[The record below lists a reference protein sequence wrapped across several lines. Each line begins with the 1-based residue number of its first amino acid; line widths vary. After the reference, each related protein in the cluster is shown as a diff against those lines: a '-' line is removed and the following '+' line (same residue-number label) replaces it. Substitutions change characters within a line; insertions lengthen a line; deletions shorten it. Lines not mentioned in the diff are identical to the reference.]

1 MNFDKNLLRLIAW
14 SKKHFIAGIAAG
26 VFIALLTI
34 LQSKL
39 ISITIDSVFLKN
51 GTLSTLTKVIL
62 LFALVS
68 LIKSFSVWAQ
78 KYFSAKSAEKIKS
91 KLRDLILQKIFRLGP
106 AYTNEAQSGEINNT
120 ITEGVDKLD
129 AYFRQYLPQ
138 VFLSALVPVLILIFV
153 FPIDW
158 LSGTVFLITAPVIP
172 FFMIMIG
179 EKASKLSKKQWKT
192 LTFLSSHFFDVIQG
206 LTTLKLFGRSK
217 DQIRKISE
225 ISDEFRKTT
234 LGVLKVA
241 FLSALVLELL
251 STISIAIVSVE
262 IGLRLLYGK
271 IEFVDAFFV
280 LLLAPEFY
288 LPLRLLGSGFH
299 AGLDGVTASKSI
311 FEIIDKEEIE
321 SKEETIHFKKNNNFT
336 IVFDN
341 VSFRY
346 GVNLPALNKV
356 SFVIKPNERVAL
368 VGKSGAGKTTII
380 NLLLKFLVPSEG
392 KILIN
397 GTDLSLIPRNQWL
410 EHVASLSQT
419 PYLFSKSIKE
429 NIMMGK
435 SEATEK
441 EVQIAA
447 EFAGI
452 HKFIISLPEG
462 YETVISEKGDSLSG
476 GQAQRIALARAFLKN
491 APILILDE
499 PTANLDPEIE
509 EEIEEKINELAKNK
523 TTITIAHRLNTIRRA
538 DKIIVLDQGEI
549 KEVGTHEEL
558 IAAGGL
564 YLKFLELYR
573 GAL

>member
-1 MNFDKNLLRLIAW
+1 
-14 SKKHFIAGIAAG
+14 
-26 VFIALLTI
+26 
-34 LQSKL
+34 
-39 ISITIDSVFLKN
+39 
-51 GTLSTLTKVIL
+51 
-62 LFALVS
+62 
-68 LIKSFSVWAQ
+68 
-78 KYFSAKSAEKIKS
+78 
-91 KLRDLILQKIFRLGP
+91 
-106 AYTNEAQSGEINNT
+106 
-120 ITEGVDKLD
+120 
-129 AYFRQYLPQ
+129 
-138 VFLSALVPVLILIFV
+138 
-153 FPIDW
+153 
-158 LSGTVFLITAPVIP
+158 
-172 FFMIMIG
+172 
-179 EKASKLSKKQWKT
+179 
-192 LTFLSSHFFDVIQG
+192 
-206 LTTLKLFGRSK
+206 
-217 DQIRKISE
+217 
-225 ISDEFRKTT
+225 
-234 LGVLKVA
+234 
-241 FLSALVLELL
+241 
-251 STISIAIVSVE
+251 
-262 IGLRLLYGK
+262 
-271 IEFVDAFFV
+271 
-280 LLLAPEFY
+280 
-288 LPLRLLGSGFH
+288 
-299 AGLDGVTASKSI
+299 
-311 FEIIDKEEIE
+311 
-321 SKEETIHFKKNNNFT
+321 
-336 IVFDN
+336 
-341 VSFRY
+341 
-346 GVNLPALNKV
+346 V

-558 IAAGGL
+558 VAAGGL